1 MAIFEIKI
9 TNEKSI
15 QLYFVPCNGCTFFA
29 KKSCIQSVQSNF
41 YFEIPVGIAKQEGR
55 SLLLGTELNY
65 QVQKNLFS
73 IRYLGLFEF
82 KSFFLFIPLNVKTT
96 NEYALLFGKRYI
108 NQGEVFS
115 FSGGISILNE
125 KANIGDLQYK
135 TDNYFG
141 VPLEVNYT
149 FFNNEKERYRI
160 IYGLIP
166 IGKPTAFGRSIG
178 FKLVGNI
185 SKSSFIGFGLNL
197 GFGWHKKY

>member
-1 MAIFEIKI
+1 MKNQFNFILCLATGLLFSQK
-9 TNEKSI
+9 NPASS
-15 QLYFVPCNGCTFFA
+15 P
-29 KKSCIQSVQSNF
+29 SNPIL

-55 SLLLGTELNY
+55 SLLLGAELNY

-108 NQGEVFS
+108 NQGEAFS

-125 KANIGDLQYK
+125 QGNIGDLQYN
-135 TDNYFG
+135 TGNYFG
-141 VPLEVNYT
+141 FPVEVNYT

>member
-1 MAIFEIKI
+1 MKNQFNFILCLATGLLFSQKNPASSPSNPI
-9 TNEKSI
+9 
-15 QLYFVPCNGCTFFA
+15 LYLEV
-29 KKSCIQSVQSNF
+29 
-41 YFEIPVGIAKQEGR
+41 PVGIAKQAGR

-108 NQGEVFS
+108 NQGEAFS
-115 FSGGISILNE
+115 FSGGIAILNE
-125 KANIGDLQYK
+125 QGNTNNIQYQ

-166 IGKPTAFGRSIG
+166 IGKPTTFGRSIG